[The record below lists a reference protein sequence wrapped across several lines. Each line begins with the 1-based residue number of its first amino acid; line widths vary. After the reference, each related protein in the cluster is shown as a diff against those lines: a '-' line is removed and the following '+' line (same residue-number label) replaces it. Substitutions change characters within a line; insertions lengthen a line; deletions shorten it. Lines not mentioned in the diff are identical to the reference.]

1 VSLRARRA
9 WQSVVASEARQS
21 QPFLMRLLR
30 FARNDNFSY
39 EVATLPLGARNDI
52 SSIAFILV
60 QFISSVPKNIGDIY
74 LE

>member
-30 FARNDNFSY
+30 FARND
-39 EVATLPLGARNDI
+39 I

-60 QFISSVPKNIGDIY
+60 LFTSFVPENIGDLY